1 MGPRHTHLTLLLG
14 SAACLALSACGGGFS
29 TQELRNAPVW
39 FKARQKELAGQNY
52 PSLEKVPPLAAPRRD
67 DPHWDAVQA
76 ELLAAQKSVQASPRA
91 TPAPPAAEG
100 AEAFDKAARDAVDAT
115 RPK

>member
-1 MGPRHTHLTLLLG
+1 MAPRRSHLPILLG

-29 TQELRNAPVW
+29 TQELRTAPTW
-39 FKARQKELAGQNY
+39 FKARQKELAGQDY
-52 PSLEKVPPLAAPRRD
+52 PSLEKVPPLATPHGD

-76 ELLAAQKSVQASPRA
+76 DLLAAQKSVQASPRA